1 LICKSHS
8 NCQQHYRYHG
18 GKRYVVVIHIIGL
31 IGYVQKDEGGAKMSR
46 GRAAYKSHVS
56 EQPQIIMHGQKEIIK
71 HFNSRL
77 EMNVE
82 GSQKW
87 T

>member
-1 LICKSHS
+1 MC
-8 NCQQHYRYHG
+8 
-18 GKRYVVVIHIIGL
+18 
-31 IGYVQKDEGGAKMSR
+31 
-46 GRAAYKSHVS
+46 KSHVS
-56 EQPQIIMHGQKEIIK
+56 EQPQIIMHIQKEIIK
-71 HFNSRL
+71 HLNSHL